1 MLTVRS
7 YELVKPIFNSSSI
20 HSHQRQLCNTIT
32 LIGFAKAIAVI
43 HSRIMEESPNSFLRH
58 HWCFGMGT
66 VPDNIRGPDLSGYG
80 KCHRKNTVPL
90 QSGIRVKRCGMQV
103 SVLNVRAH
111 RNDSN
116 IIGPKRMAFKAPHD
130 KPHWEQDRV
139 SFVFR
144 FNGKRDACSILYRDE
159 TGRSQQECSNVFCR

>member
-1 MLTVRS
+1 MQEFFIITFLSMMLTVRS

-20 HSHQRQLCNTIT
+20 HSHQRAVVQSQYFTIG
-32 LIGFAKAIAVI
+32 LSQAAMVSQAIAVI

-111 RNDSN
+111 RGVSN
-116 IIGPKRMAFKAPHD
+116 NAGPVRDPARR
-130 KPHWEQDRV
+130 DRINPTE
-139 SFVFR
+139 S
-144 FNGKRDACSILYRDE
+144 KTA
-159 TGRSQQECSNVFCR
+159 